1 MGPISGSLQGLGS
14 GEGAGKLGERQGR
27 VSSTLRPQHCYRA

>member
-1 MGPISGSLQGLGS
+1 MGPISGSLQGPGS
-14 GEGAGKLGERQGR
+14 GEGAGKLGERQGS